1 MVILKSPEMI
11 QFQGKTGLS
20 NVQTIA
26 LFPANFSHLDYNA
39 MQREHEA
46 ISGCLVIFAQ
56 NCLTFMLNFIV
67 MQL

>member
-11 QFQGKTGLS
+11 QFQGKTG
-20 NVQTIA
+20 
-26 LFPANFSHLDYNA
+26 FSHLDYNA
-39 MQREHEA
+39 MQREHKA
-46 ISGCLVIFAQ
+46 IPGCLVIFAQ